1 MDTMPSKAQLQTVLQ
16 LWTLG
21 ALHLKSLRL
30 QAASNY
36 LLQQCKS
43 DGEDLMEA
51 MQLDML
57 LHSIS
62 STHNYI
68 NGEFGPLNERSKN
81 AGGMPCASSFD
92 RQRDIPLPLH
102 ALRYESFH
110 PKWSEDKE
118 ALAVSPRVTIKT
130 CQVSW
135 VWPSCFFFFFGWDVF
150 FAPKT
155 HPQKGSC
162 RRNVRMRWH
171 GLWSCIEL
179 WDLLFLQDAFWEPRI
194 DRWKTQKKTSG
205 SVKCWWFFLPNSGLL
220 RSWLWWFFVDE
231 TFGEHTWSLHS

>member
-21 ALHLKSLRL
+21 ALHLKSLLL

-36 LLQQCKS
+36 LLQQYKS

-62 STHNYI
+62 STHNYT

-118 ALAVSPRVTIKT
+118 ALAVSPRMTIKT

-135 VWPSCFFFFFGWDVF
+135 VWPSCFFFFSDE
-150 FAPKT
+150 
-155 HPQKGSC
+155 
-162 RRNVRMRWH
+162 M
-171 GLWSCIEL
+171 
-179 WDLLFLQDAFWEPRI
+179 
-194 DRWKTQKKTSG
+194 
-205 SVKCWWFFLPNSGLL
+205 FFLRQKPTPERVVSPLQRRGGGTVCGLAL
-220 RSWLWWFFVDE
+220 SCGTFFFFRML
-231 TFGEHTWSLHS
+231 FGNQE